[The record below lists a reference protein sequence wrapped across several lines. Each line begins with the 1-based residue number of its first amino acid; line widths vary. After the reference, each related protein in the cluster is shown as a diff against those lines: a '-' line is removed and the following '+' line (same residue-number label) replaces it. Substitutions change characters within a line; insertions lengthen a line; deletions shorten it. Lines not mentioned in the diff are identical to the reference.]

1 MSIHVYIHR
10 IFRRLL
16 EKNRKEKRINPEA
29 KRGLKM
35 VNKPMLMTVV
45 LSGVLG
51 VGVAVL
57 SVIVNMVIAV
67 ILAILLCLTL
77 LSLRKKARKI
87 REKKL

>member
-1 MSIHVYIHR
+1 
-10 IFRRLL
+10 
-16 EKNRKEKRINPEA
+16 
-29 KRGLKM
+29 M
-35 VNKPMLMTVV
+35 VNKPMVLMTVV

-57 SVIVNMVIAV
+57 SGIVNIAIAV